1 MRIGKPWKIDTF
13 PDAPRKFPEQYD
25 TIFTKRQAFI
35 VTIHEIR
42 IDFYRI
48 FFEKYFF
55 RANRGILTSPFQVFN
70 MHTLVRNIMPLP
82 RGTHGATRLTI

>member
-48 FFEKYFF
+48 FF
-55 RANRGILTSPFQVFN
+55 
-70 MHTLVRNIMPLP
+70 
-82 RGTHGATRLTI
+82 